1 MKKLIPYL
9 LLNFAVSALAMLL
22 VLIIWNKTHP
32 APVLVPLSLPTPTLT
47 EAAVSN
53 SLPLPLE
60 QQTIEIQLVIG
71 YGDVNNEQVQLV
83 NSSDLP
89 VDLQGWKLQD
99 EGSNSFNFPLMTI
112 FPGGMVYVHS
122 MSGVNSSTDL
132 FWGSSAPVWSHGEKV
147 SLLDASGNLR
157 ASYVIP

>member
-22 VLIIWNKTHP
+22 VLVVWNKTHP
-32 APVLVPLSLPTPTLT
+32 APVLVPMVLPTPTLT
-47 EAAVSN
+47 ASVVNN

-60 QQTIEIQLVIG
+60 KQSIEIQLVIG
-71 YGDVNNEQVQLV
+71 YGDVNNEQVQLA
-83 NSSDLP
+83 NFPDLP

-99 EGSNSFNFPLMTI
+99 EASNSFVFPLLTI
-112 FPGGMVYVHS
+112 FPGGIIYVHS

-132 FWGSSAPVWSHGEKV
+132 FWGSSGSVWSQGEKV
-147 SLLDASGNLR
+147 TLLDASGTLR

>member
-22 VLIIWNKTHP
+22 VLVIWNKTHP
-32 APVLVPLSLPTPTLT
+32 APVLVPLTLPSPTVAAPAINNTLT
-47 EAAVSN
+47 
-53 SLPLPLE
+53 PPLE
-60 QQTIEIQLVIG
+60 QRTMEIQLVIG
-71 YGDVNNEQVQLV
+71 YGDVNTEQVQLF

-99 EGSNSFNFPLMTI
+99 ESSNEFTFPMLTI

-122 MSGVNSSTDL
+122 MSGENSSTDL
-132 FWGSSAPVWSHGEKV
+132 YWGSSTPVWNKGEKV
-147 SLLDASGNLR
+147 SLFDASGNLH
-157 ASYVIP
+157 ASYLIP